1 MERRDEFEERACCC
15 ALNGIFGYEPRIANE
30 LVRTLGSA
38 SAVFGMDEA
47 TRRQIF
53 GQYSRHADR
62 ITMDAVDSAAR
73 ELERLEEDG
82 CRFVGLTEDAYP
94 PLLKECEDAPAGLY
108 FRSGDQS
115 RPPQGNGVPIAVI
128 GTRNM
133 SLYGREWTRR
143 LIKAFASAAGEKA
156 VIVSGLAY
164 GIDVTAHRAA
174 LDCGLETVAVMA
186 TGPDSVYPPRHAG
199 IAAEIASSGALVTDF
214 PPGTEPKNVNF
225 LRRNRIIAGMS
236 RAVVLIESRVRG
248 GGMMTSGL
256 AFSYGRDVYAL
267 PGRADDQC
275 SLGCNWLIRS
285 KKAEAV
291 FSEADLVES
300 LGLGKLPRGD
310 PEKSAGNVME
320 RYADR
325 DGKTVERL
333 AGILSAVRK
342 KRGISLDELA
352 SGLGIPWQEA
362 RRYVSMLEC
371 DGLIQVDLLQRCSI
385 SI

>member
-1 MERRDEFEERACCC
+1 
-15 ALNGIFGYEPRIANE
+15 
-30 LVRTLGSA
+30 
-38 SAVFGMDEA
+38 
-47 TRRQIF
+47 
-53 GQYSRHADR
+53 
-62 ITMDAVDSAAR
+62 
-73 ELERLEEDG
+73 
-82 CRFVGLTEDAYP
+82 
-94 PLLKECEDAPAGLY
+94 
-108 FRSGDQS
+108 
-115 RPPQGNGVPIAVI
+115 
-128 GTRNM
+128 
-133 SLYGREWTRR
+133 
-143 LIKAFASAAGEKA
+143 
-156 VIVSGLAY
+156 
-164 GIDVTAHRAA
+164 
-174 LDCGLETVAVMA
+174 
-186 TGPDSVYPPRHAG
+186 
-199 IAAEIASSGALVTDF
+199 
-214 PPGTEPKNVNF
+214 
-225 LRRNRIIAGMS
+225 
-236 RAVVLIESRVRG
+236 
-248 GGMMTSGL
+248 MTSGL

-310 PEKSAGNVME
+310 PEKSAGNVTE